1 MSRKKQGIYV
11 KDKDSTMISNQEVL
25 ARVCRSWTVS
35 WLDMACLFDIV
46 VTGNNEDLDCAES
59 PNLII
64 QGKSTQKAILIDSVL
79 MVSGRLCSD
88 VKPPCS

>member
-1 MSRKKQGIYV
+1 
-11 KDKDSTMISNQEVL
+11 MISNQEVL

>member
-1 MSRKKQGIYV
+1 
-11 KDKDSTMISNQEVL
+11 MISNQEVL

-46 VTGNNEDLDCAES
+46 VIGNNEDLDCAES